1 MLVIF
6 GGSGDLTRRKL
17 VPALLELSRQDLLP
31 ERFAVLGVGRTP
43 YTDDSYREM
52 LAGHLDGDKAFLRN
66 LFYLS
71 MDPGEKED
79 YGRLAA
85 RLSEISGE
93 RQTGS
98 SYIFYLAVPPPLY
111 TSIPAFLAEAGLISQ
126 EEGTWRRFIFEKPFG
141 TDYRSARD
149 LNETLLRC
157 LTEDQIYRIDH
168 YLGKETV
175 QNLLVTRF
183 SNGIFEPL
191 WNRNYVHHV
200 QITSSERIGV
210 EKRGGYYDQAG
221 ALRDMLQNHLLQILG
236 LIAMEPPT
244 VISSDAIRN
253 EILKVFQSFRPMKE
267 REIRSQVIRG
277 QYVSSVVQGESL
289 KGYREEQDVPW
300 ESRTE
305 TFVAMKM
312 YIDNWRWGGIP
323 FYIRTGK
330 RLPTRVT
337 EVVVHFRP
345 TPHTLFCKWD
355 KGADNG
361 NQLIIRIQPDEGIL
375 IQFGVKVQGA
385 GFRVRDVE
393 MDFHYKDL
401 IDGRLPEAYQ
411 RLLLDC
417 MQGDSTLFSRKDTVE
432 AAWQFVDPILKA
444 WESDPSIP
452 LHGYPCG
459 TWGPEA
465 ADRMI
470 EGEVFTWRYPCRNMA
485 DEGEYCAL

>member
-1 MLVIF
+1 MYKPQEHMLVIF

-66 LFYLS
+66 LFYHA

-93 RQTGS
+93 RQTGN

-111 TSIPAFLAEAGLISQ
+111 TSIPAFLAGAGLTSQ
-126 EEGTWRRFIFEKPFG
+126 EEGSWRRFIFEKPFG

-200 QITSSERIGV
+200 QITSSE
-210 EKRGGYYDQAG
+210 
-221 ALRDMLQNHLLQILG
+221 QI
-236 LIAMEPPT
+236 
-244 VISSDAIRN
+244 
-253 EILKVFQSFRPMKE
+253 
-267 REIRSQVIRG
+267 
-277 QYVSSVVQGESL
+277 
-289 KGYREEQDVPW
+289 
-300 ESRTE
+300 
-305 TFVAMKM
+305 
-312 YIDNWRWGGIP
+312 
-323 FYIRTGK
+323 
-330 RLPTRVT
+330 
-337 EVVVHFRP
+337 
-345 TPHTLFCKWD
+345 
-355 KGADNG
+355 
-361 NQLIIRIQPDEGIL
+361 
-375 IQFGVKVQGA
+375 
-385 GFRVRDVE
+385 
-393 MDFHYKDL
+393 
-401 IDGRLPEAYQ
+401 
-411 RLLLDC
+411 
-417 MQGDSTLFSRKDTVE
+417 
-432 AAWQFVDPILKA
+432 
-444 WESDPSIP
+444 
-452 LHGYPCG
+452 
-459 TWGPEA
+459 
-465 ADRMI
+465 
-470 EGEVFTWRYPCRNMA
+470 
-485 DEGEYCAL
+485 